1 MTAIDGLKTINSVV
15 RTALACAVLGAGGVA
30 GWIGYTTYNKAER
43 EDYARTVE
51 LNDTKEKLEV
61 IRKTVAEKEAAL
73 KAATSNLEVA
83 RADVQAKTAEI
94 LQKDRTIATQ
104 NVEIDTLEV
113 DVAEKKI
120 EIDRLGTAV
129 RFLKVDRR
137 LAKLKVLDKTTNPE
151 TGRSEML
158 LEFVEVNDSGE
169 PIDKAR
175 QFKLEGDKVYIAYWV
190 VKFKDVFV
198 EKGEAER
205 STSIC
210 QFERIFGEYL
220 EPSKGYLIDQPGS
233 RPNAYGRGAVSE
245 FEQNIW
251 SKFWDLAKDKKK
263 ASDLGIRAMH
273 GEAVYTRVDK
283 GKTYQVTLRASG
295 GLTITSEENVPRR
308 DARGP
313 LDLRY

>member
-1 MTAIDGLKTINSVV
+1 MTAMEGLKTINSFV
-15 RTALACAVLGAGGVA
+15 RTVLACAVLGAGGFA
-30 GWIGYTTYNKAER
+30 AWIGYSTYYEAEF
-43 EDYARTVE
+43 EDNARIEALNETKKE
-51 LNDTKEKLEV
+51 LEET
-61 IRKTVAEKEAAL
+61 RKSVAEKEAAL
-73 KAATSNLEVA
+73 QAASADLEVA
-83 RADVQAKTAEI
+83 RADVQAKAAEI
-94 LQKDRTIATQ
+94 RQKDLTIVKKDEEIGELETDVAKKK
-104 NVEIDTLEV
+104 VEIE
-113 DVAEKKI
+113 
-120 EIDRLGTAV
+120 RLSTAV

-137 LAKLKVLDKTTNPE
+137 LAKLKVLDKTVNPE

-169 PIDKAR
+169 PIDKAK

-198 EKGEAER
+198 EEGSPDR

-220 EPSKGYLIDQPGS
+220 EPSKGYLIDKPGS

-245 FEQNIW
+245 FEQDIW
-251 SKFWDLAKDKKK
+251 SKFWDLAKDKEK
-263 ASDLGIRAMH
+263 ASELGIRAMH

-295 GLTITSEENVPRR
+295 GLTITSEDNVPPR
-308 DARGP
+308 DGRGP